1 MNDNVRPVGVDDAS
15 IAPTAE
21 TNSAVAGPTVRD
33 PASLPHVTVDAYKA
47 KGVVAGDSNTQY
59 NIFLARPEPAG
70 ASSRIWSLGPRS
82 RSFVGRETELEQVRY
97 RLTTTCIDP
106 AVVVVHGPGG
116 IGKSQ
121 IATEY
126 AYRHADDY
134 DLVWWLP
141 TEDPVV
147 VNERFASLAERM
159 GVVAGTDPRGPVPRI
174 LEELAQRDRW
184 LLILD
189 NVSSRRLACSLI
201 PPGGDGHVII
211 TSRDPEWEGVAA
223 HVPVKHMPQ
232 QQSIQLLRQRLPGLS
247 TTTAKRLAKEVGY
260 LPLALVQASS
270 TIAETKMAAVDY
282 LELLESEAGEL
293 LVEGTP
299 EDYPLSLAASW
310 HLAMD
315 KLAAEEPLAVGLLET
330 SVIFAP
336 EPIPLSILSK
346 PSNGTK
352 TSAGPTFK
360 PLAFHRA
367 IRAIRTF
374 GLAQIDDDTLTVH
387 RLGRLIIR
395 HRTSEARLQQCHAT
409 AVQMALASHPGTPR
423 NPGHWRDY
431 SRLLPHIQVLK
442 LVDSELPAARRLL
455 LDAIDYVARRGD
467 TRTAARLA
475 RTAHDALADRLGA
488 DEHTTLQAAHL
499 LANCL
504 HWLGDDVSS
513 WRLRAETLQRY
524 ERTLGSEHP
533 DTMTTATNL
542 ATECFHLGRYE
553 DARRINEETLAR
565 RCRILSKDNS
575 ETLRSASN
583 LVTDLIH
590 AGELASAFSLNA
602 DTLERRRRT
611 LGPDH
616 PDSLTSASKMA
627 IVRFYLGDY
636 EGAQLLDTDT
646 LSRRRR
652 VLGINHP
659 DTLSSASN
667 LAADLLELGAFIE
680 ARELGE
686 ETLARRKRVLGLDHP
701 ACCTSA
707 TYLATSLF
715 QSGGRDA
722 AHVLDIDVL
731 ERRRR
736 LLGEDHPDTL
746 ISAANLAVDLFHAG
760 DQSGARKMNQEV
772 LERRRRLLGEDHPD
786 TLISAA
792 NLAVDLFH
800 AGRCDRAREYC
811 GRVLAQLDRAGQHEM
826 LIAGTGKGDAHTL
839 AFRMM
844 QDSKEPILSLE
855 PIVTRHRGGGYSPC
869 P

>member
-1 MNDNVRPVGVDDAS
+1 MNDNARPVDLNDAEVT
-15 IAPTAE
+15 AEPTAVMH
-21 TNSAVAGPTVRD
+21 AA
-33 PASLPHVTVDAYKA
+33 VDAREA
-47 KGVVAGDSNTQY
+47 RGVVTGNNNTQY
-59 NIFLARPEPAG
+59 NVFVEPAALPV

-82 RSFVGRETELEQVRY
+82 RSFVGRETELEHVRQQ
-97 RLTTTCIDP
+97 LTAAQIDP
-106 AVVVVHGPGG
+106 AVVVVYGPGG

-121 IATEY
+121 IAMEY
-126 AYRHADDY
+126 ACRYADHY

-141 TEDPVV
+141 AEDPIV
-147 VNERFASLAERM
+147 VNERLATLGDRM
-159 GVVAGTDPRGPVPRI
+159 GVVSGTDPRGPVARV
-174 LEELAQRDRW
+174 LEELANRDRW

-189 NVSSRRLACSLI
+189 NVNSRRLAHSLI
-201 PPGGDGHVII
+201 PPGGRGHVII
-211 TSRDPEWEGVAA
+211 TSRDPEWDGIAA
-223 HVPVKHMPQ
+223 QVPVHRLSQ
-232 QQSIQLLRQRLPGLS
+232 QQSLQLLRQRLPRLNAATG
-247 TTTAKRLAKEVGY
+247 KQLAKEVDY

-270 TIAETKMAAVDY
+270 TIAGTKMAPQDY

-315 KLAAEEPLAVGLLET
+315 KLAAEEPLAIEMLET

-336 EPIPLSILSK
+336 EPIPLSMLSRGAEAW
-346 PSNGTK
+346 SSLTAN
-352 TSAGPTFK
+352 
-360 PLAFHRA
+360 PLALHRA

-374 GLAQIDDDTLTVH
+374 GLAQIDESTFTVH

-395 HRTSEARLQQCHAT
+395 HRMSEARVKICHST
-409 AVQMALASHPGTPR
+409 AIHIALASHPGTPR
-423 NPGHWRDY
+423 NPEHWRHY
-431 SRLLPHIQVLK
+431 SRLLPHIQVLE
-442 LVDSELPAARRLL
+442 LVDSDLPAARRLL

-475 RTAHDALADRLGA
+475 EATHSALTVRLGA
-488 DEHTTLQAAHL
+488 DDHTTLQAAHL

-504 HWLGDDVSS
+504 HWLGDNVSS
-513 WRLRAETLQRY
+513 WQLRAETLRRF
-524 ERTLGSEHP
+524 ERTLGAEHV

-542 ATECFHLGRYE
+542 ATESFHLGRYQ

-565 RCRILSKDNS
+565 RRRILGMDDS

-590 AGELASAFSLNA
+590 AGELTAARTLNT

-627 IVRFYLGDY
+627 IVRFSLGDY
-636 EGAQLLDTDT
+636 EDA
-646 LSRRRR
+646 R
-652 VLGINHP
+652 VLDSETLGRRKRILGVNHQ

-667 LAADLLELGAFIE
+667 LTADLFELGAYDA

-686 ETLARRKRVLGLDHP
+686 ETLARRRKVMGTDHP
-701 ACCTSA
+701 DYWTSVM
-707 TYLATSLF
+707 YLATSLF
-715 QSGGRDA
+715 QSGELEA
-722 AHVLDIDVL
+722 AHAQDLDTVQW
-731 ERRRR
+731 RRR

-746 ISAANLAVDLFHAG
+746 ISAANLAVDLFHAE
-760 DQSGARKMNQEV
+760 DLSGARKLNEEV

-800 AGRCDRAREYC
+800 AEDLSGARKLNEE
-811 GRVLAQLDRAGQHEM
+811 VLERRRRL
-826 LIAGTGKGDAHTL
+826 
-839 AFRMM
+839 
-844 QDSKEPILSLE
+844 
-855 PIVTRHRGGGYSPC
+855 
-869 P
+869 